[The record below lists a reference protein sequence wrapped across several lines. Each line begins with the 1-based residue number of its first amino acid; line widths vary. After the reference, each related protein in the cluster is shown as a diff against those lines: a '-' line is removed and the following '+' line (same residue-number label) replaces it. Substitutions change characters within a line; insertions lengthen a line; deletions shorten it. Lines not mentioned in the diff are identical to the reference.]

1 MEREQYN
8 SSASDAVPESL
19 VATVTRGSMIVLIA
33 FGILTGLLALLVLGS
48 IKLMVGDFP
57 PGFIMLLFVGF
68 VLSMVAGWRLPRY
81 QGHLAVLG
89 ISMLAIAG
97 LIWAIFEDGLMGKTF
112 MLLLVVSAGFMAA
125 LGFYNLFIRKRPR
138 DMAG

>member
-8 SSASDAVPESL
+8 SFASDAVPESL

-33 FGILTGLLALLVLGS
+33 LGVLTGLLALVVLGG

-97 LIWAIFEDGLMGKTF
+97 LIWAIFEDGLMGKAF

-125 LGFYNLFIRKRPR
+125 LGFYNLFIKKKQLDVP
-138 DMAG
+138 